1 MPNTFPGTTIEV
13 TRLETGASRTL
24 FDGIFATGGITLS
37 QVSIMTG
44 LEYYIV
50 QNWVKRG
57 FLSSPKKR
65 VYSRAQFARI
75 IIINM
80 LREALQIEKISGLI
94 KTIGGALDNDDDDL
108 ISDDELYHR
117 YVDMLADGSIDI
129 SDKASVRAAAERA
142 TADFKGKTSD
152 ARQKLLRILEVMFYA
167 HSASMLRERAEE
179 LLAGLDEVG
188 EKK

>member
-1 MPNTFPGTTIEV
+1 MAKRFPGTTIEV
-13 TRLETGASRTL
+13 SELKRGASRTL

-94 KTIGGALDNDDDDL
+94 KTIGGALDDESDDL

-117 YVDMLADGSIDI
+117 YVDMIADGNIDI
-129 SDKASVRAAAERA
+129 TDKASARAAAERA
-142 TADFKGKTSD
+142 TADFDGKNKAS
-152 ARQKLLRILEVMFYA
+152 REKLLRILEVMFYA
-167 HSASMLRERAEE
+167 HTAATLRERAEE
-179 LLAGLDEVG
+179 LLMGLDG
-188 EKK
+188 